1 MVPGLKIEPNE
12 ISNTAAAAAMSWA
25 ETNAKRATVAVIGC
39 GPGGMFFLHAVATKR
54 RMMEEAGDTEGMKKL
69 PDVTVFERSSDPG
82 GVWRS
87 NREFGHDEEEKEG
100 VASGTTNMYEAL
112 WTNGPKENFEFFDY
126 TYEDHFGGIE
136 LPTYMP
142 RQPILEYF
150 TARITRKN
158 PNVFENVHFDTSVV
172 SVKYDE
178 ERSKFIVSS
187 KKKDSEDELVGEY
200 DKCIWAAGSNGKPVI
215 PENVDTMLKKGGF
228 RGKTMHSSNVG
239 NFQKDI
245 KDKRVVL
252 IGDAYSSEDLALQAV
267 KLGAEQVY
275 IYSRSSQGIAAY
287 MGAWPLN
294 KVEVIEDMNPTHVIQ
309 DGCGIRFEEMV
320 WDMDTQDYTTVK
332 DTQPLDLKN
341 IAAVVYCTGY
351 SQSMDMLDESIRQPW
366 LNDNEYEDL
375 PPGWKMKCNTFTD
388 EVGDVDPS
396 PILTLD
402 DTTVTLGMYRGLV
415 ISNPNMMYY
424 CENSETPLFEVD
436 VTAWLFLAYIVGD
449 IEIPTPE
456 IMHQRNEAEILE
468 LMDMGEYRYTMD
480 ENYAKAGDALYYKD
494 ENHWGFDMKDPRTL
508 AYNRECEV
516 HCLKLLARNMKDSGY
531 PLDIGTYEKFN
542 EKGKQLVQNNA
553 QAMIGRVNLEENGG
567 RESFRD
573 CQQSYRSILTGITA
587 APLRKIWL
595 DLEESDYDDLLGRGK
610 SMVK

>member
-1 MVPGLKIEPNE
+1 MVPGLKIEQKG
-12 ISNTAAAAAMSWA
+12 ISNTAAAATSSTD
-25 ETNAKRATVAVIGC
+25 TNAKRVTVAVIGC

-54 RMMEEAGDTEGMKKL
+54 RMMEEAGDFEGTKQL
-69 PDVTVFERSSDPG
+69 PDVTVFERSSAPG

-87 NREFGHDEEEKEG
+87 NREFGHDEEERVG
-100 VASGTTNMYEAL
+100 SATSMYEAL

-136 LPTYMP
+136 LPTFMP

-187 KKKDSEDELVGEY
+187 KKKDFDELVGEY

-215 PENVDTMLKKGGF
+215 PKGLANMLKKGGF

-239 NFQKDI
+239 NFQKDV

-267 KLGAEQVY
+267 KLGAKKVY
-275 IYSRSSQGIAAY
+275 IYSRSGRGIAAY

-294 KVEVIEDMNPTHVIQ
+294 KVEVIEDMKPTHVIQ
-309 DGCGIRFEEMV
+309 NGCGIRFEEVV
-320 WDMDTQDYTTVK
+320 WDYDTEDYNIVK
-332 DTQPLDLKN
+332 DTKPLDLKN

-351 SQSMDMLDESIRQPW
+351 SQSMDMLDKSIRQPW
-366 LNDNEYEDL
+366 IEDNEYKDL
-375 PPGWKMKCNTFTD
+375 PPGWKMKYNPLAD

-396 PILTLD
+396 PILYLD
-402 DTTVTLGMYRGLV
+402 ESTVTLGMYRGLDV
-415 ISNPNMMYY
+415 SNPNMMYY

-436 VTAWLFLAYIVGD
+436 VTAWLFLAYILGD
-449 IEIPTPE
+449 IEIPTPK

-468 LMDMGEYRYTMD
+468 LMDIAEYRHNMD
-480 ENYAKAGDALYYKD
+480 ENYGEACDALYYKD
-494 ENHWGFDMKDPRTL
+494 ENHWSFDMKDPRTI
-508 AYNRECEV
+508 ADNRECEV
-516 HCLKLLARNMKDSGY
+516 HCLKLLAQNMKDSGY

-542 EKGKQLVQNNA
+542 EKGEQLVKNNT
-553 QAMIGRVNLEENGG
+553 QSMTCRVNLEENGG
-567 RESFRD
+567 RVSFRD
-573 CQQSYRSILTGITA
+573 CQLPYQSILTGITA
-587 APLRKIWL
+587 APLRKIWM

-610 SMVK
+610 SIVK